1 MMLTV
6 FYVFL
11 KNMYSVFSA
20 RKSKITYEFFSQKA
34 VTMTPCAFDRK
45 GLLHEV
51 LEQFKVNKRGVHGP
65 SHWARVRHHALT
77 VGEVAGADLLVVEL
91 FAFLHDSKRLN
102 EDRDPE
108 HGSRAAS
115 FVTQLNGQYFKLDGL
130 QLDILCHAMTHHSNG
145 AVDADPT
152 VQTCWDADRLD
163 LGRVGIKPAARYLSS
178 VAAIHIESA
187 YLWSRQRRVPSDFEI
202 VF

>member
-1 MMLTV
+1 
-6 FYVFL
+6 
-11 KNMYSVFSA
+11 MYSDFSVH
-20 RKSKITYEFFSQKA
+20 KSKITREFQCKKA
-34 VTMTPCAFDRK
+34 VNMTPCTFDRK

-77 VGEVAGADLLVVEL
+77 VGQATGADLLVVEL
-91 FAFLHDSKRLN
+91 FAFLHDSKRIN
-102 EDRDPE
+102 EDRDPD
-108 HGSRAAS
+108 HGFRAAS
-115 FVTQLNGQYFKLDGL
+115 FAAQLNGQYFKLDGL
-130 QLDILCHAMTHHSNG
+130 QLDVLCHAMTHHSNG

-163 LGRVGIKPAARYLSS
+163 LGRVGIKPAARYLSLE
-178 VAAIHIESA
+178 AATHIESA